1 MLGPRHGPRH
11 HSLHRSMH
19 LLGPADAGTNINK
32 HPIGLFSCRPLSGY
46 ILVGAPTCK
55 LVTRVLPAQLR
66 GPAVGSDRWDAAGS
80 GRPACPPAI
89 PAARSACSNSCKPL
103 LGYILVGAPTCKL
116 VTRVLPAQLR
126 GPAVGPDRWDAEEQ
140 TNKQSKPTF
149 HLKGSEAWGLSRP
162 PIQKNRDCP
171 CAHPHVVRCHRDCG
185 TAVPPAQ

>member
-32 HPIGLFSCRPLSGY
+32 HPIGLFSCRPLS
-46 ILVGAPTCK
+46 
-55 LVTRVLPAQLR
+55 
-66 GPAVGSDRWDAAGS
+66 
-80 GRPACPPAI
+80 
-89 PAARSACSNSCKPL
+89 
-103 LGYILVGAPTCKL
+103 GYILVGAPTCKL